1 MKPRMDTDKHGFVPR
16 LAILVVVILVSVW
29 CSGCGS
35 GCSNDVLNEAVSP
48 DGKYI
53 ATAFIRSC
61 GATTDFSPQVSLR
74 PVGQKLAGVGNV
86 FVGNHSDKIHV
97 VWQSS
102 TQLVIRTDAASV
114 RLAAN
119 FQDIKIVKENFAH

>member
-1 MKPRMDTDKHGFVPR
+1 MNTDKHGFVPR

-29 CSGCGS
+29 CSSCGS

-48 DGKYI
+48 DGKYV

-74 PVGQKLAGVGNV
+74 PIGQKLTGVGNV

-102 TQLVIRTDAASV
+102 TQLVIQTDAASV
-114 RLAAN
+114 RLATN
-119 FQDIKIVKENFAH
+119 FQDIKIVKENSAH